1 MKHPA
6 LISSP
11 ELKQQGENTA
21 GTAPAEPQHRRVNT
35 QRGTAASRG
44 QGQISMRSPGHC
56 CRFSGAR
63 ESRGMWSQTPAW
75 LFGVS
80 AAVCRSRQSLQLP
93 RACSALQT
101 SRCGGRRDKKST
113 WGRRGRFSMT
123 ATPFSEVWAGGSA
136 FHRFSCHPVEYL
148 VLTGC
153 VPRDAGA
160 HRAAPPQH
168 DSPWG
173 GIVPALSTSWVLAQ
187 LSQPDVPAPSSGGH
201 PASKG
206 IHGCRV
212 TPAARGLRI
221 RISGTK
227 GTSLS
232 KNKLKFKKN

>member
-1 MKHPA
+1 
-6 LISSP
+6 
-11 ELKQQGENTA
+11 
-21 GTAPAEPQHRRVNT
+21 
-35 QRGTAASRG
+35 
-44 QGQISMRSPGHC
+44 
-56 CRFSGAR
+56 
-63 ESRGMWSQTPAW
+63 
-75 LFGVS
+75 
-80 AAVCRSRQSLQLP
+80 
-93 RACSALQT
+93 
-101 SRCGGRRDKKST
+101 
-113 WGRRGRFSMT
+113 MT

-212 TPAARGLRI
+212 TPAQRAQDQNI
-221 RISGTK
+221 RDK
-227 GTSLS
+227 R
-232 KNKLKFKKN
+232 NQPLKKQIKI